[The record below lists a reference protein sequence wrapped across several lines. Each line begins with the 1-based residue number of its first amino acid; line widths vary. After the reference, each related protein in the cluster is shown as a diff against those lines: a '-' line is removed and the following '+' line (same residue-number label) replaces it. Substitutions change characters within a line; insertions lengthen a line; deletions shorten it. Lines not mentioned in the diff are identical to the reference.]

1 MCTKTQGCGHVC
13 TKLCKQECS
22 PCPTMVE
29 KKIRACGHFVHAPC
43 YYEPSRTDCK
53 ENCSLKLKCGH
64 TCKQNCSNVNC
75 ESKPC
80 EEFVEPSLGL
90 CGHLVDRR
98 CFEKIQG
105 LLIRIQFWH
114 VLNWTK
120 CWLGL
125 PVDISKCTHPC
136 NSQLLCGHFC
146 SGTCSTCHQG
156 RFHVPCRQK
165 CGRLQICG
173 HR

>member
-1 MCTKTQGCGHVC
+1 MHADGNNFNHVLILFLFDTNACMFKVKKTRSCGHTQKVACYRDLELEPCNEMCTKTQGCGHVC

-22 PCPTMVE
+22 PCLIMVQ
-29 KKIRACGHFVHAPC
+29 KKIRACGHFVQAPC

-80 EEFVEPSLGL
+80 EEFVEPSVGL
-90 CGHLVDRR
+90 CGHLIERR

-105 LLIRIQFWH
+105 LLISIQF
-114 VLNWTK
+114 
-120 CWLGL
+120 
-125 PVDISKCTHPC
+125 
-136 NSQLLCGHFC
+136 
-146 SGTCSTCHQG
+146 
-156 RFHVPCRQK
+156 
-165 CGRLQICG
+165 
-173 HR
+173 